1 MPRVATAV
9 FVCGVGLCL
18 FAGVPVAGASTLLL
32 AQAAAIEKTE
42 NPAVKP
48 SGARPGSGTIEKS
61 SRAPA
66 RQVPV
71 EPVETSGDE
80 DDKPDGD
87 AGAEPGGKII
97 KDFGQMP
104 PVMEGAARPS
114 GTVKETATAG
124 PPARQAVMRPGLPVR
139 KPSKPP
145 KPIVKRKPGAGNSA
159 KKSPSSRTARD
170 KKLCRVLQSCRNGF
184 VKCKTKIKHPDQSE
198 AWIIAKEECGAHY
211 KACVEKDFRAGEWAF
226 TRWFYFQELQ
236 CD

>member
-18 FAGVPVAGASTLLL
+18 FAGVPVAGASTLVL
-32 AQAAAIEKTE
+32 AQAAGNADAE
-42 NPAVKP
+42 
-48 SGARPGSGTIEKS
+48 PGGGTIEKS
-61 SRAPA
+61 SSAPA

-71 EPVETSGDE
+71 EPVETSGDK
-80 DDKPDGD
+80 DDKPDGN
-87 AGAEPGGKII
+87 AGGKPGGKII
-97 KDFGQMP
+97 KGPGQRP

-114 GTVKETATAG
+114 GTVKETAAAG

-139 KPSKPP
+139 KPP
-145 KPIVKRKPGAGNSA
+145 KPRKHIVKRKPAAGNSA
-159 KKSPSSRTARD
+159 KKSPSSKTERD
-170 KKLCRVLQSCRNGF
+170 KTLCRVLQSCRNGF

-198 AWIIAKEECGAHY
+198 AWIIAKEVCGAHY
-211 KACVEKDFRAGEWAF
+211 KACVEKDFQAGEWAF